1 MSEGTK
7 TQFIITQ
14 TFIVYATTQEQ
25 AENAVIKDDF
35 SEVDVQDIRTETTA
49 TKSNTRVAYHL
60 TIRRVSVTNINV
72 GIYMKGGAS
81 STLG

>member
-25 AENAVIKDDF
+25 AENAVIKNDF
-35 SEVDVQDIRTETTA
+35 SEVNSEVNVQDIRTETTV
-49 TKSNTRVAYHL
+49 NF
-60 TIRRVSVTNINV
+60 
-72 GIYMKGGAS
+72 
-81 STLG
+81 

>member
-25 AENAVIKDDF
+25 AENAVIKNDF
-35 SEVDVQDIRTETTA
+35 SEVDVQNIRTETTV
-49 TKSNTRVAYHL
+49 NF
-60 TIRRVSVTNINV
+60 
-72 GIYMKGGAS
+72 
-81 STLG
+81 